1 MDVQSGHVQTG
12 VEVLP
17 LRNKIFS
24 GWYDRVAV
32 RRLLNFTREDRE
44 RLYKI
49 MLQLRKE
56 WMGRPYE
63 KSMVQL
69 AVSAINPSDV
79 FLSLFQNKEEDLS
92 SLFCSELVAAAYQ
105 RMGLIKNDRP
115 SNSYTPDDFSS
126 SRDHKILCEGV
137 QLSPEEY
144 INLKFPP
151 TLLSTQE
158 SVY

>member
-1 MDVQSGHVQTG
+1 
-12 VEVLP
+12 
-17 LRNKIFS
+17 
-24 GWYDRVAV
+24 
-32 RRLLNFTREDRE
+32 
-44 RLYKI
+44 

-63 KSMVQL
+63 KNMVQL

-79 FLSLFQNKEEDLS
+79 FLSLFQNTREDLS

-105 RMGLIKNDRP
+105 RMELIKDDRP
-115 SNSYTPDDFSS
+115 SNTYTPDDFSS

-144 INLKFPP
+144 ISLKFPP
-151 TLLSTQE
+151 TMLSPQE